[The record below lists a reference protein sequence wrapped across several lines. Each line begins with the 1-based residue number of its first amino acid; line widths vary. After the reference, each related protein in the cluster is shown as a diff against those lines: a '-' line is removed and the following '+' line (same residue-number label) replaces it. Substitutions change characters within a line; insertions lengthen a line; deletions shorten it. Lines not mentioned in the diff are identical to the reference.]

1 MASPS
6 FYATPGAEIARTR
19 ERLAAVEAQI
29 KQAYTR
35 WMELETLAAG
45 SDE

>member
-6 FYATPGAEIARTR
+6 FYATPGVEIARAR

-29 KQAYTR
+29 QQAYAR
-35 WMELETLAAG
+35 WLELETLTADG
-45 SDE
+45 EE

>member
-6 FYATPGAEIARTR
+6 FYATPGVEIARTR
-19 ERLAAVEAQI
+19 ERLAVVEAQI

-35 WMELETLAAG
+35 WMELETLRAG
-45 SDE
+45 GEE